1 MKRVNVCTLISER
14 VTTTIYIY
22 IELDRRKERENEMPR
37 ETFIVN
43 RRGETLAGILTTAN
57 RQGDASYESREK
69 RLAIMCHGFMETRD
83 TFILRRL
90 STALLEAESSGVDAV
105 FRFDFGGACWYRV
118 QDIYPPSGWEEEEE
132 EEGSLR

>member
-1 MKRVNVCTLISER
+1 
-14 VTTTIYIY
+14 
-22 IELDRRKERENEMPR
+22 MPR

-57 RQGDASYESREK
+57 SRQGDAACAPREK

-90 STALLEAESSGVDAV
+90 SAALLEAECSGIDAV
-105 FRFDFGGACWYRV
+105 FRFDFGGTCQEEYIVLHAKRV
-118 QDIYPPSGWEEEEE
+118 PISEMGGQHLSIPC
-132 EEGSLR
+132 RK